1 LLEFSAIQTLAVAI
15 LAYFIGRKLT
25 KRFKVLHDASVP
37 EAVTGGLVIAVLVSI
52 VQAFDIAVNFTMT
65 GRDTLL
71 LVVFAIVGLQAK
83 ASRLMEGGRPLLI
96 LVGLAVFM
104 LPIQNFTG
112 MGTTWLF
119 GEPFAIGLMG
129 GGVALSGGPG
139 TVIALSPEV
148 EALGFDKAAEMGI
161 ACAALGIVLGAVVGG
176 PVGHYII
183 QRDRLKP
190 KRRRK
195 MLVGVAKDEVATV
208 TLSTRDFLYNIF
220 MIAVTIGLGDKL
232 GDAFRLIGLDLPD
245 FVSVLVAGSI
255 LSNVIHALFRDIPWP
270 IEDPPMALS
279 ADVALNVFLA
289 MALMSI
295 SVLQVIPLAHEI
307 FLLMILQVATL
318 TAFVVYVVYP
328 LMGKDYDAA
337 VAASGY
343 MGVALGATPVG
354 LAVMASVTRHHGAST
369 KAMLIVPLI
378 GLFFFDVIN
387 TLIFR
392 AMLGLVT

>member
-1 LLEFSAIQTLAVAI
+1 MLEFSAIQTLAVAI

-25 KRFKVLHDASVP
+25 KRFDVLRRASVP
-37 EAVTGGLVIAVLVSI
+37 EAVTGGLVIALLVGI
-52 VQAFDIAVNFTMT
+52 VQAFDITVDFTMT

-104 LPIQNFTG
+104 LPIQNLIG
-112 MGTTWLF
+112 MGTAWLF

-195 MLVGVAKDEVATV
+195 MLVGVAADEVATV

-328 LMGKDYDAA
+328 FMGKDYDAA

-354 LAVMASVTRHHGAST
+354 LAVMASVTRQHGAST

-378 GLFFFDVIN
+378 GLFYFDVIN

-392 AMLGLVT
+392 AMLSLVT